1 MGNSTWVGNRGNYLE
16 HHQGTLG
23 RRNRGRPKGPKL
35 LHWVPSLPSSDHHK
49 LGTVTRPPSCS
60 ASGILH
66 LNLKKTMDRGTWRGY
81 SPWGRKIVGHAHII

>member
-66 LNLKKTMDRGTWRGY
+66 LNLRDWNRSPCPLTWLFCKPCTI
-81 SPWGRKIVGHAHII
+81 S